1 MSLDIIFIAAA
12 AFHVHVTSPARKK
25 DIGIE
30 ESDILLSF
38 SCFFWVED
46 SRQ

>member
-1 MSLDIIFIAAA
+1 MSLDIIAAA
-12 AFHVHVTSPARKK
+12 AFHVHVNLPARKK